1 MGCKDASKRPGAVH
15 FALFQALTVTFLPS
29 ESAHVWGD
37 FFLMFFYSIKYLSL
51 IASTCSI
58 ACEPGA
64 PMVFL
69 FSTHVVIEMAS

>member
-1 MGCKDASKRPGAVH
+1 MGCKDAGKRYGAVH
-15 FALFQALTVTFLPS
+15 FALLHALTAAFLPS
-29 ESAHVWGD
+29 ESAHARGS
-37 FFLMFFYSIKYLSL
+37 FFLLLYSIKYLSL